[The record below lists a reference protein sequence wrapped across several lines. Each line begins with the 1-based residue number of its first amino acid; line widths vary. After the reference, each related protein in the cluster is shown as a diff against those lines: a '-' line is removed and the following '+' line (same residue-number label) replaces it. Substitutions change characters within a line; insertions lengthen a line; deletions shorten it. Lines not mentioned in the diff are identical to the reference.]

1 MVLDRTPSGNFG
13 VSIVV
18 RKEDIRSW
26 AWELEQFPDPP
37 YDMYALTRLSGQLRY
52 RLSDVSL
59 APGIEEDGRP
69 VEGWH
74 CNTLLEAMYL
84 MVYLNLKGGAKL
96 QECASHDC
104 YEYFR
109 PGPQETIYCSPEHQ
123 SRATTRRLRGQAP

>member
-1 MVLDRTPSGNFG
+1 MVLDRTPSGNVG

-18 RKEDIRSW
+18 RKEDISSG

-69 VEGWH
+69 VVDG
-74 CNTLLEAMYL
+74 T
-84 MVYLNLKGGAKL
+84 
-96 QECASHDC
+96 
-104 YEYFR
+104 
-109 PGPQETIYCSPEHQ
+109 
-123 SRATTRRLRGQAP
+123 ATPCWKPFTSWSIWI